1 MSDLLKAFVS
11 DLREQHGAEPVSGGT
26 SSVNP
31 RLEWV
36 SVEDIDPGN
45 VQARTFSSPE
55 ETESLRES
63 VARNGVLQPLILR
76 PVVGGD
82 KPYEVVAGHRR
93 LDAATHAGS
102 SPVPCVVRELDD
114 DQAHLVMVAEN
125 VIREDLHPVDEA
137 FAYRDLI
144 RKGYVKSQ
152 GEIASL
158 MGVSRTRVNRKIQLC
173 SLHPEI
179 IREVRRDRPESVREG
194 HLEELLKIKPRAEQM
209 ALFRRTCE
217 EKLTV
222 GFLRR
227 LVAQRR
233 ESEEG
238 APGKKSRKIYPF
250 PEGEFEVT
258 SRGIRFRPTKGFGKD
273 LEPEHLIGPLEKL
286 LVSLKRECG
295 SYEKRFLT
303 GIRLPV

>member
-11 DLREQHGAEPVSGGT
+11 DLREQNSADTVSGEG
-26 SSVNP
+26 SPVNP

-93 LDAATHAGS
+93 LDAATHAGC

-173 SLHPEI
+173 NLHPEI

-194 HLEELLKIKPRAEQM
+194 HLEELLKINPRAEQM
-209 ALFRRTCE
+209 ALFQRICE

-227 LVAQRR
+227 W
-233 ESEEG
+233 
-238 APGKKSRKIYPF
+238 
-250 PEGEFEVT
+250 
-258 SRGIRFRPTKGFGKD
+258 
-273 LEPEHLIGPLEKL
+273 
-286 LVSLKRECG
+286 
-295 SYEKRFLT
+295 
-303 GIRLPV
+303 